1 MFFRTRKRF
10 WTVSYLTVKDVVK
23 SNTSQKDI
31 KLPYGVHQS
40 GVRASGNGISFWD
53 ALDFTEAFKGELV
66 LGLLEYDMPKCIW
79 T

>member
-10 WTVSYLTVKDVVK
+10 WTVGYFTVKGVVK

-40 GVRASGNGISFWD
+40 GVSVNGISFWD

-66 LGLLEYDMPKCIW
+66 LGLLEFDMSKCIW